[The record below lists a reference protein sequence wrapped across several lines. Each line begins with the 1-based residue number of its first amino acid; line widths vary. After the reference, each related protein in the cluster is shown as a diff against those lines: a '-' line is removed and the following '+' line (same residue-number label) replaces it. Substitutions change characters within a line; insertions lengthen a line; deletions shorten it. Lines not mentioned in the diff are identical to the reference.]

1 MEMKLATTADVE
13 RSVTRVLASISAYP
27 DIKARAEMEA
37 KRLIFRLDLR
47 HPVSIPAALRI
58 VSENTAIAEF
68 KLLTAIAHE
77 VVTQL
82 VKRK

>member
-1 MEMKLATTADVE
+1 MPTTADVE
-13 RSVTRVLASISAYP
+13 RSITRVIASISAYP

-47 HPVSIPAALRI
+47 HPVSIAAALRI

-68 KLLTAIAHE
+68 KLLTAIADQ
-77 VVTQL
+77 VVSQL
-82 VKRK
+82 GKRRV